1 MKPDY
6 STCGSVLVR
15 DSCEA
20 RFKRKYNLKFC
31 PQAGFYTFSLLVNAW
46 AMVD

>member
-15 DSCEA
+15 ESCEA
-20 RFKRKYNLKFC
+20 LLKRKYNLKIRL
-31 PQAGFYTFSLLVNAW
+31 QAGFYIFSLLVNAW